1 MNVIITNQNQNN
13 IRSLNLEI
21 IKEMNGEFS
30 ADEIAST
37 FKHFFYQRLI
47 LDITALKDYEDVSN
61 LQKLSIALDV
71 DKMILYLGNTG
82 VSNSNEYLS
91 ALISMGIY
99 NFTKNVD
106 GIMYLYNN
114 PNTYRDVAHFHNLSN
129 FSDDEPAGDS
139 VKQDGKNAIVI
150 GVENITNSSGATTLT
165 YLMKQ
170 HLDNNYS
177 VVAIELNKRDF
188 SYLPDKELITS
199 NDEKIK
205 GVINKHRDKDIVLVD
220 LNQSAVGAKLCNE
233 VIYLIEPSILKLN
246 KLVALHRKKVQEL
259 KNKRIILN
267 QSMLS
272 SKDVL
277 DFEYESK
284 AKVFFNLPP
293 LNERDHNIVVL
304 NMFLKKLGFDKQYNE
319 ENDKKG
325 KILGI
330 FG

>member
-1 MNVIITNQNQNN
+1 VNVIITNQNQSS

-30 ADEIAST
+30 AEEIAST
-37 FKHFFYQRLI
+37 FKNFFYQRMI
-47 LDITALKDYEDVSN
+47 IDITAIKEYNDINN

-71 DKMILYLGNTG
+71 DKLILYLGNTE

-114 PNTYRDVAHFHNLSN
+114 PNTYRDVAHFHNLSG
-129 FSDDEPAGDS
+129 FQHDETDDK
-139 VKQDGKNAIVI
+139 VVQKDGKDTFII
-150 GVENITNSSGATTLT
+150 GIENITTNSGATTLT

-170 HLDNNYS
+170 HLDVNYN
-177 VVAIELNKRDF
+177 VAAIELNKRDF
-188 SYLPDKELITS
+188 SYLPDKELITA
-199 NDEKIK
+199 NDDKIK
-205 GVINKHRDKDIVLVD
+205 SLVTKHRDKDVILID
-220 LNQSAVGAKLCNE
+220 LNQSKVGAKLCNE
-233 VIYLIEPSILKLN
+233 VIYLLEPSMLKLN

-259 KNKRIILN
+259 KNKRVVLN

-293 LNERDHNIVVL
+293 LNERQHDIVVL